1 MGSSEFEDAG
11 GDERGQPESWSA
23 QLDRIDDLIADAS
36 TRQDL
41 EDRIKCLEE
50 ALSLACRFLTRI
62 NRRIKRFI
70 RKAVED
76 SPTGEQHITVPLS
89 DIAGS
94 HAELAMFQN
103 WDSLEDVFATINDL
117 LVKQGYLDRERAELI
132 REQSKNSFN
141 EMVESKIG
149 FDEFLAN
156 FETLKRF
163 CCDQPPG
170 SFGDGPDDEP
180 PPGPEGNET
189 RSQKVSRYLDNLA
202 SLATIGALLAPLIWI
217 EPAKPPPPPP
227 QKPPI
232 EYPLELRLLV
242 LLLLSVQARRLSAG
256 GMVPAAERPVPAL
269 VGAGSSSTGGMM
281 TA

>member
-41 EDRIKCLEE
+41 EDRIKSLEE

-89 DIAGS
+89 DVARS
-94 HAELAMFQN
+94 HPELAMFQD

-170 SFGDGPDDEP
+170 SFGVGPDDEP

-202 SLATIGALLAPLIWI
+202 SLATIGALLAPLIWT
-217 EPAKPPPPPP
+217 EPAKPPPP

-242 LLLLSVQARRLSAG
+242 LLLLSVQARRLSADG
-256 GMVPAAERPVPAL
+256 IVPAEERPVPAL
-269 VGAGSSSTGGMM
+269 VGAGSGATSGMM